1 MELPIP
7 ANAIEFDKLYHDEES
22 CIRAL
27 IMAKWPDGFVC
38 PQCECDHGWEL
49 ETRPVVECVGC
60 GHQASATAGTL
71 FHGAKLALLV
81 LFRMAYLL
89 VAEKS
94 GTNMCALMRQ
104 CGVSYPTAV
113 LWARKIRRAMVRPQR
128 ERLAGTVE
136 VDETTLGG
144 PAPGHPGRQLGP
156 NQALVLV
163 MVEDAG
169 GNSCG
174 RARLEVVESAGADDL
189 GAAVRENV
197 ETGSTV
203 RTDGWASYGGL
214 VPDYKSVVRTL
225 RGGADASEELPLVH
239 RVASLLKSFVDG
251 VLHGRW
257 TKTWLP
263 DLLEEFTFRFNR
275 RRSRCRPLLF
285 NRVLQHGVVKR
296 APTRRLFQAYAIA
309 MGGT

>member
-7 ANAIEFDKLYHDEES
+7 ANALEFDKLYHDEEN
-22 CIRAL
+22 CLRAL
-27 IMAKWPDGFVC
+27 ILAKWPSGFVC
-38 PQCECDHGWEL
+38 PACGSDRGWEL
-49 ETRPVVECVGC
+49 TTRPVVECAAC
-60 GHQASATAGTL
+60 GHQASALAGTL
-71 FHGAKLALLV
+71 FHGAKLPLSV
-81 LFRMAYLL
+81 LFRMVYML

-94 GTNMCALMRQ
+94 GTNMCALSRQ

-113 LWARKIRRAMVRPQR
+113 LWARKIRRAMVRPER
-128 ERLAGTVE
+128 EELSGTVE

-144 PAPGHPGRQLGP
+144 PAPGHPGRKLGP

-163 MVEDAG
+163 LVEDAG

-174 RARLEVVESAGADDL
+174 RVRLEAVESAIAEHL
-189 GAAVRENV
+189 GNAVRGNV
-197 ETGSTV
+197 ESGSTL
-203 RTDGWASYGGL
+203 RTDGWASYAGL
-214 VPDYKSVVRTL
+214 TGYESVVRKL

-239 RVASLLKSFVDG
+239 RVASLLKSFVGG

-275 RRSRCRPLLF
+275 RRSRSRPLLF
-285 NRVLQHGVVKR
+285 NRVLQHGVTKR
-296 APTRRLFQAYAIA
+296 PPTRQRLRTYAIV
-309 MGGT
+309 MGGA